1 VKSMTQLRPQVT
13 VPFDPNWKAIME
25 CAALEVFEM
34 MANVRLTLNP
44 NPTEAPTGGQT
55 AMVGMAGAL
64 CGMTT
69 IRCTRATAVR
79 LAAHM
84 LGEDAVSNP
93 ASARDALGELCNMV
107 AGNFKAKISG
117 LADACML
124 SVPTV
129 IAGEDYSMDTAEPAE
144 GVTIALVYEGEN
156 IWVTLVTHT

>member
-1 VKSMTQLRPQVT
+1 VKSMTQSRTPAS
-13 VPFDPNWKAIME
+13 VPFDPNWKTIME

-44 NPTEAPTGGQT
+44 APAEAPTGGQT

-69 IRCTRATAVR
+69 IRCTRTTATK
-79 LAAHM
+79 LAALM
-84 LGEDAVSNP
+84 LGEEAVSNP

-156 IWVTLVTHT
+156 IWVTLVTHS

>member
-1 VKSMTQLRPQVT
+1 MNSMTQHRTPAT
-13 VPFDPNWKAIME
+13 VPFDPNWKTIME

-44 NPTEAPTGGQT
+44 SPTELPTGGQT

-69 IRCTRATAVR
+69 IRCTRALAVK
-79 LAAHM
+79 LAALM
-84 LGEDAVSNP
+84 LGQEAISNP

-107 AGNFKAKISG
+107 AGNFKAKIAG

-156 IWVTLVTHT
+156 IWVTLLTHS

>member
-1 VKSMTQLRPQVT
+1 MTQSRTPAT
-13 VPFDPNWKAIME
+13 VAFDPNWKTIME

-44 NPTEAPTGGQT
+44 APTDAPSGGQT

-69 IRCTRATAVR
+69 IRCTRATAVK
-79 LAAHM
+79 LAALM
-84 LGEDAVSNP
+84 LGEEAVSNP
-93 ASARDALGELCNMV
+93 STARDALGELCNMV

-117 LADACML
+117 LADGCML

-129 IAGEDYSMDTAEPAE
+129 ITGEDYSMSTVEPSE
-144 GVTIALVYEGEN
+144 GITLSLLYDGELV
-156 IWVTLVTHT
+156 WVSLVSHT

>member
-1 VKSMTQLRPQVT
+1 VKSMTQFRAQAT
-13 VPFDPNWKAIME
+13 VPFDPAWKPIME

-34 MANVRLTLNP
+34 MANVRPTLNP
-44 NPTEAPTGGQT
+44 SPAEAPSGGQT

-69 IRCTRATAVR
+69 IRCTRATAVK
-79 LAAHM
+79 LAALM
-84 LGEDAVSNP
+84 LGEEAGSNP

-107 AGNFKAKISG
+107 AGNFKAKITS

-129 IAGEDYSMDTAEPAE
+129 IAGEDYSMDTAEPAD
-144 GVTIALVYEGEN
+144 GVTVALNYEGES
-156 IWVTLVTHT
+156 IWVSLVVHG

>member
-1 VKSMTQLRPQVT
+1 MTHHRTPAT
-13 VPFDPNWKAIME
+13 VPFDPNWKIIME

-44 NPTEAPTGGQT
+44 SPTEVPAGGQT

-69 IRCTRATAVR
+69 IRCTRAIAIK
-79 LAAHM
+79 LAALM
-84 LGEDAVSNP
+84 LGEEAISNP

-107 AGNFKAKISG
+107 AGNFKAKIAG
-117 LADACML
+117 LAGACML

-129 IAGEDYSMDTAEPAE
+129 IAGEDYSMETAEPAE

-156 IWVTLVTHT
+156 IWVTLLTHS

>member
-1 VKSMTQLRPQVT
+1 MTQSHTPVT
-13 VPFDPNWKAIME
+13 VPFDPNWKTIME

-34 MANVRLTLNP
+34 MANVHLKLNP
-44 NPTEAPTGGQT
+44 AATEAPTGGQT

-69 IRCTRATAVR
+69 IRCRPATAVK
-79 LAAHM
+79 LAALM
-84 LGEDAVSNP
+84 LGEEALSNP

-107 AGNFKAKISG
+107 AGNFKAKITG

-129 IAGEDYSMDTAEPAE
+129 IVGEDYSMDTAEPAD
-144 GVTIALVYEGEN
+144 GVTIPFVYEGEN
-156 IWVTLVTHT
+156 IWVTLVTHS

>member
-1 VKSMTQLRPQVT
+1 MTQLRPQVT

-34 MANVRLTLNP
+34 MANVRPTLNP

-64 CGMTT
+64 CGMTM

-84 LGEDAVSNP
+84 LGEEAVSNP

>member
-1 VKSMTQLRPQVT
+1 MTQSHT
-13 VPFDPNWKAIME
+13 TATIPFDPNWKTIME

-44 NPTEAPTGGQT
+44 TPTEAPTGGQT

-69 IRCTRATAVR
+69 IRCTRSTAVT
-79 LAAHM
+79 LAALM
-84 LGEDAVSNP
+84 LGEEAVSNP

-107 AGNFKAKISG
+107 AGNFKAKVTS
-117 LADACML
+117 LADHCML

-129 IAGEDYSMDTAEPAE
+129 ISGDNYVMQSAEPGE
-144 GVTIALVYEGEN
+144 VLQVALNFEASP
-156 IWVTLVTHT
+156 IWVSLITQS

>member
-1 VKSMTQLRPQVT
+1 
-13 VPFDPNWKAIME
+13 ME

-34 MANVRLTLNP
+34 MANVRLTLNAA
-44 NPTEAPTGGQT
+44 PTEAPTGGQT

-69 IRCTRATAVR
+69 IRCTRTTATK
-79 LAAHM
+79 LAALM
-84 LGEDAVSNP
+84 LGEEAVSNP

-107 AGNFKAKISG
+107 AGNFKAKITG

-156 IWVTLVTHT
+156 IWVTLVTHS